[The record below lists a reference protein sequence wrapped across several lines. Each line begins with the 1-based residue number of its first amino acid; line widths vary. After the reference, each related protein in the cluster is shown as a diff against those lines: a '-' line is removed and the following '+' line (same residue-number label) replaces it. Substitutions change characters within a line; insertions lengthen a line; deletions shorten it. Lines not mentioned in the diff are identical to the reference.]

1 MAKMKEAALEIYEMY
16 EQGFSMQEI
25 MDRTGHTSDF
35 VIGSLKIF
43 GVMPEYDDEFI

>member
-1 MAKMKEAALEIYEMY
+1 MAKMKESALEIYEMY

-25 MDRTGHTSDF
+25 MERTGHTLDF

-43 GVMPEYDDEFI
+43 GIMPEYEDEPY